1 MSMSVD
7 GLVSGLNTTD
17 LINQL
22 MSIEAQSQN
31 RLKQQQADEQSTIK
45 LYQTLNSKFSA
56 VQTAAKAL
64 NTASSWQTM
73 KATSSDTAA
82 VSATAGAGA
91 LGGSLSFTVENLATA
106 HSVVSA
112 GTVSSAAW
120 NASAPSFATSQ
131 SRSSFEAMWW

>member
-1 MSMSVD
+1 MSVD

-22 MSIEAQSQN
+22 MSIEAQSQS
-31 RLKQQQADEQSTIK
+31 RLKQQQADEQSTVK
-45 LYQTLNSKFSA
+45 LYQTLNTKFSA
-56 VQTAAKAL
+56 VQAAAKSL

-73 KATSSDTAA
+73 KATSSNTAA
-82 VSATAGAGA
+82 VSATAGTGA

-112 GTVSSAAW
+112 GTVSSL
-120 NASAPSFATSQ
+120 TSPARGGSSSYLL
-131 SRSSFEAMWW
+131 SRPAGLRFS